1 MKKSAAVTSSVDLRP
16 VTAAWVSWPRRM
28 AEQRALWH
36 CFARHW
42 YVYLPL
48 LLVYLWA
55 LDHIGVNW
63 TPSLP
68 YHVVY
73 VEKDVSVGRGD
84 LVVFRFEGG
93 EIANHF
99 KGQRFFKRI
108 AGMAG
113 DEITL
118 QGRNVF
124 INGAHVGFAR
134 SRTPDGR
141 TLEAIEPGVIPDDR
155 FYVQGTHEMSFD
167 SRYRVNG
174 LVRRDQI
181 IGKATVIF

>member
-1 MKKSAAVTSSVDLRP
+1 MRTSTAVNSPVVRSPDAA
-16 VTAAWVSWPRRM
+16 ACHSWPRRM
-28 AEQRALWH
+28 AEHRALWKH
-36 CFARHW
+36 FARRW

-48 LLVYLWA
+48 LSFYLWA
-55 LDHIGVNW
+55 LEHIGVNW

-68 YHVVY
+68 YYVVY
-73 VEKDVSVGRGD
+73 IEKDVSVGRGD

-99 KGQRFFKRI
+99 EGQRFFKRI
-108 AGMAG
+108 AGISG

-118 QGRNVF
+118 QGRSVF
-124 INGAHVGFAR
+124 INGAPVGLAR
-134 SRTPDGR
+134 SRTLDGT
-141 TLEAIEPGVIPDDR
+141 TLEAIEPGVIPVNR

-174 LVRRDQI
+174 LVRSDQI

>member
-1 MKKSAAVTSSVDLRP
+1 MKTCTTVTHAAELPSITTTRL
-16 VTAAWVSWPRRM
+16 SWAGRI
-28 AEQRALWH
+28 AEQRALWSH
-36 CFARHW
+36 FGRHW
-42 YVYLPL
+42 YVFLPL
-48 LLVYLWA
+48 LSVYLWA
-55 LDHIGVNW
+55 LDRIGVNW

-73 VEKDVSVGRGD
+73 IEKHVSVARGD

-108 AGMAG
+108 AGVAG

-118 QGRNVF
+118 QGRNIF

-134 SRTPDGR
+134 SRTPNGT
-141 TLEAIEPGVIPDDR
+141 TLEPIEPGLIPANR
-155 FYVQGTHEMSFD
+155 FYVQGSHEMSFD
-167 SRYRVNG
+167 SRYRING
-174 LVRRDQI
+174 LVRSDQI
-181 IGKATVIF
+181 IGRASVIF

>member
-1 MKKSAAVTSSVDLRP
+1 MKTSTAVASCVELSPITG
-16 VTAAWVSWPRRM
+16 AWLSWPRRI
-28 AEQRALWH
+28 AEQRALWKH
-36 CFARHW
+36 FARHW

-48 LLVYLWA
+48 LCVYLWA

-73 VEKDVSVGRGD
+73 IEKHVSVGRGD

-99 KGQRFFKRI
+99 RGQRFFKRI
-108 AGMAG
+108 AGVAG
-113 DEITL
+113 DEIKL
-118 QGRNVF
+118 QGRNIFV
-124 INGAHVGFAR
+124 NGALVGFAR
-134 SRTPDGR
+134 SRTLNGT
-141 TLEAIEPGVIPDDR
+141 TLEIVEPGLIPPNR

-174 LVRRDQI
+174 LVRSDQI

>member
-1 MKKSAAVTSSVDLRP
+1 MKTSMAVTTSVAFSP
-16 VTAAWVSWPRRM
+16 VIATCPYWPRRI
-28 AEQRALWH
+28 AEQRALWKH
-36 CFARHW
+36 FGRHW
-42 YVYLPL
+42 VVYLPL
-48 LLVYLWA
+48 LFVYLWA

-73 VEKDVSVGRGD
+73 IDKHVSVGRGD

-108 AGMAG
+108 AGVAG

-124 INGAHVGFAR
+124 INGTLVGFAR
-134 SRTPDGR
+134 SWTPDGT
-141 TLEAIEPGVIPDDR
+141 TLDAIDPGVIPADR

-181 IGKATVIF
+181 IGKATVLF

>member
-1 MKKSAAVTSSVDLRP
+1 MKTSTVATTSMELLP
-16 VTAAWVSWPRRM
+16 VTAVWLSWPRRI
-28 AEQRALWH
+28 AEQRALWKH
-36 CFARHW
+36 FGRHW
-42 YVYLPL
+42 VVYLPL
-48 LLVYLWA
+48 LFVYLWA

-73 VEKDVSVGRGD
+73 IEKHVSVGRGD

-99 KGQRFFKRI
+99 KGQRFFKRV
-108 AGMAG
+108 AGVAG

-118 QGRNVF
+118 QARNVL
-124 INGAHVGFAR
+124 INGAYVGFAR
-134 SRTPDGR
+134 SRTPEGA
-141 TLEAIEPGVIPDDR
+141 TLEAIEPGVIPTNR